1 MANSLDTLIIVTQEN
16 AHSTVINYV
25 DIQIIHSQY
34 FKKELKTLFQGEN
47 IMRIGI
53 VSLAEIPT
61 LHFSAKTDM
70 FDVRKIDVRSSRTH
84 TCRSSTS
91 FYAGR
96 DRSR

>member
-1 MANSLDTLIIVTQEN
+1 
-16 AHSTVINYV
+16 
-25 DIQIIHSQY
+25 
-34 FKKELKTLFQGEN
+34 
-47 IMRIGI
+47 MRIGI

-61 LHFSAKTDM
+61 LHFSGKTDM

-91 FYAGR
+91 FCAGR